1 MTWRPSSWATYGAVK
16 KLVASAMVSDKK
28 IDRRALSPGAGA
40 RHRFAGAV
48 PTCCCGGGELPGAHS
63 TADPASASAHR
74 ILNLRRQLRLLLAF
88 ALAPTPA
95 RCGGPR
101 QPHVCYMSCTQIYIY
116 IYQMFATIRGPSTGC
131 PPTSSGCSSPFTLAA
146 AARAA
151 SLPATMVWASH
162 YCGNTSPFWAKCFPR
177 DPGSC
182 LSFFRLRTQRR

>member
-28 IDRRALSPGAGA
+28 IGRRALSPGAGA

-116 IYQMFATIRGPSTGC
+116 IPNVCHHQRPEYW
-131 PPTSSGCSSPFTLAA
+131 
-146 AARAA
+146 
-151 SLPATMVWASH
+151 LPADQFRVLLTVYA
-162 YCGNTSPFWAKCFPR
+162 CRCRPR
-177 DPGSC
+177 RISAGHNGVGQPLLWEHLALLGQM
-182 LSFFRLRTQRR
+182 LPA

>member
-116 IYQMFATIRGPSTGC
+116 IYTKCLPPSEARV
-131 PPTSSGCSSPFTLAA
+131 LAA
-146 AARAA
+146 RR
-151 SLPATMVWASH
+151 PV
-162 YCGNTSPFWAKCFPR
+162 
-177 DPGSC
+177 PGAPH
-182 LSFFRLRTQRR
+182 RLRLPLPPAPHLCRPQWCGPAIIVGTPRPSGPNASRVTRVHA